1 LPNVMPT
8 PTELADLP
16 RLRRPALVNAAEY
29 WLRLPRFTERLGVL
43 GDRFVVEMPG
53 TGPWL
58 CLTHPDDVQSV
69 FRAPADAAHFAE
81 ALRMLS
87 PHELVLGDS
96 ALTSLDGDVHLAKRR
111 MLLPAFNADA
121 LERYEPTIEEKA
133 RELAQRWPTGV
144 PTAAHEHA
152 QYVTLEIIMA
162 AIFGV
167 TDPERLDR
175 LRAAI
180 LDLTREIGSWRFLA
194 QMAISN
200 ARNDS
205 FKRPFPR
212 IERLKRA
219 VDEIVLE
226 EVDRRRRSGEL
237 GDRDVLASFLAVRD
251 ENGAP
256 LSDRE
261 VCDQMRLLLIGGHD
275 TTAATLSWVI
285 ERLVHHPEVLARL
298 EETVLDGDDSY
309 LDAVIRETLRLRP
322 VFPFTVRLAKQPI
335 ELDGLTVQPGT
346 IVVPCIALVHRR
358 PEIYPDPDEFRPE
371 RFLGVRPGTYSWIP
385 FGGGMRRCIGAAMAL
400 LETRVIMRTL
410 VQELALRP
418 ASSQQE
424 PMRRK
429 SILIV
434 PKAGALV
441 EASRRPRV
449 DVAVSADTSPASD
462 RAEV

>member
-1 LPNVMPT
+1 MSI
-8 PTELADLP
+8 PTELAGLP
-16 RLRRPALVNAAEY
+16 RLRRPALVNAADY
-29 WLRLPRFTERLGVL
+29 WLRLPRFTERLGAL
-43 GDRFVVEMPG
+43 GDRFVVKMPG
-53 TGPWL
+53 TGSWL
-58 CLTHPDDVQSV
+58 CLTHPDDVQAV
-69 FRAPADAAHFAE
+69 FRAPAGVAHFAE

-121 LERYEPTIEEKA
+121 LERYEPTIEAKA
-133 RELAQRWPTGV
+133 RELAQRWPVGV
-144 PTAAHEHA
+144 PASAHEHA
-152 QYVTLEIIMA
+152 QVVTLEIIMA

-175 LRAAI
+175 LRSAI
-180 LDLTREIGSWRFLA
+180 LALTKEIGSKRFLV

-212 IERLKRA
+212 VEQLKRA

-226 EVDRRRRSGEL
+226 EVERRRRSGEL

-251 ENGAP
+251 ENDDP
-256 LSDRE
+256 LSDDE
-261 VCDQMRLLLIGGHD
+261 ICDQMRLLLIGGHD

-285 ERLVHHPEVLARL
+285 ERVVHHPEVLARL
-298 EETVLDGDDSY
+298 EKSVFEADDSY

-322 VFPFTVRLAKQPI
+322 IFPFTVRLTKQPL

-346 IVVPCIALVHRR
+346 IVVPYIALVHRR
-358 PEIYPDPDEFRPE
+358 PEIYPDPEEFRPE

-418 ASSQQE
+418 AGSQHE

-434 PKAGALV
+434 PEAGALV
-441 EASRRPRV
+441 KASRRTEV
-449 DVAVSADTSPASD
+449 DVARGADPAPASN
-462 RAEV
+462 RTKVPS